1 MQAPHKFIL
10 RNQTLW
16 LSGEKCIFWEE
27 RKILILSDLHLG
39 KTGHFRKE
47 GIGVPQNLFKE
58 DMQRL
63 GALLQFFNPEQ
74 LLVVGD
80 LFHSHANRENDY
92 FEKWRK
98 DFPAVDIILVP
109 GNHDILPDE
118 FYSRTNISIAALQYS
133 VDDFLF
139 THDVADVAEP
149 GGRYIF
155 SGHIHPGVRLTGA
168 GRQSLQLP
176 CFYFSS
182 NYAVLPAFGNFTGTH
197 IVLPGKKDTVFAMP
211 GAALYRYKNSRVPPL
226 YMV

>member
-1 MQAPHKFIL
+1 MQAPHKLIL

-27 RKILILSDLHLG
+27 KRILILSDLHLG

-63 GALLQFFNPEQ
+63 GALLQFFNPQQ

-98 DFPAVDIILVP
+98 DFSAVDILLVP
-109 GNHDILPDE
+109 GNHDILLDE
-118 FYSRTNISIAALQYS
+118 FYNRANIGISALQHP
-133 VDDFLF
+133 VDGFLF
-139 THDVADVAEP
+139 THDAADAAEQ
-149 GGRYIF
+149 GDRYIF

-168 GRQSLQLP
+168 GKQSLQLP
-176 CFYFSS
+176 CFYFGS

-197 IVLPGKKDTVFAMP
+197 IVQPGKNDKVFAIAR
-211 GAALYRYKNSRVPPL
+211 GSVIPL
-226 YMV
+226 